1 MYLHTNSLCS
11 HCIKTPLLH
20 CFEPVGRS
28 SSQSHI
34 FYTCVGLAIRVDDYV
49 GMKDH
54 IDAHLATIRGENW
67 SWILDCRGIS
77 AANIF
82 DIKTIVE
89 FIKYIREKYG
99 NQFEKLHLLNSI
111 KPLDILL
118 KNVLPLFPNMVHN
131 IVHYR
136 DESSLLVMDELMQN
150 GIPKNVSYW
159 ISKSMLKKPVKGQW
173 SSLE

>member
-1 MYLHTNSLCS
+1 MHLSSNSLCS
-11 HCIKTPLLH
+11 HCVKTPLLH
-20 CFEPVGRS
+20 CFEPVGKS
-28 SSQSHI
+28 ASNSHI

-54 IDAHLATIRGENW
+54 IDANLAPIRGENW
-67 SWILDCRGIS
+67 TWIMDCRGIS
-77 AANIF
+77 AANVF
-82 DIKTIVE
+82 DMKTIIE

-99 NQFEKLHLLNSI
+99 NQFEKLHLLNPV

-118 KNVLPLFPNMVHN
+118 KNVLPLFPNMSQN
-131 IVHYR
+131 IAHYR
-136 DESSLLVMDELMQN
+136 DESSLLVMDELMRN

-159 ISKSMLKKPVKGQW
+159 ISKSMLKKPVKGQL